1 MNTDTPRAGKAPVNM
16 KRGLPSPE
24 QIELARPFLELP
36 GNQPFVSADAQDW
49 LNYGGIQG
57 LPEVRELFGP
67 LLLGVPAEQ
76 VVVGENSS
84 LALMHEAFGHAWV
97 RGFPGHAP
105 WAQAERV
112 KFICPEP
119 GYDRH
124 FAICEY
130 FGIEML
136 PIPLGPNGPDMEQVE
151 ALVAS
156 DPSIKGM
163 WCVPRHANPNGAMY
177 SEHVIQRLA
186 CMPTA
191 APDFH
196 LWWDNAYA
204 VHDFQ
209 PGLPPTANILEA
221 CTQAGNPE
229 RPLLFASTSKMLI
242 PGAGLAFFGAC
253 PALVDWWLTCREYKT
268 IGPDK
273 VNQVRHLRFFR
284 TPQGVLEHMAQQG
297 VMLKAKFDAVDSIFR
312 ERFAGLPGV
321 TWSTPAGG
329 YFICLQVPDGLA
341 QKVVELA
348 KEAGVL
354 MTPAGATHIGGHDP
368 RDYTLRIAPSYL
380 ELEVVK
386 QAAQVIAGAV
396 CLACAGR
403 EDGVSLNT

>member
-1 MNTDTPRAGKAPVNM
+1 MNTHTPRAGKAPVNM

-36 GNQPFVSADAQDW
+36 GNQPFASTDGQDW
-49 LNYGGIQG
+49 LNYGGMQG

-105 WAQAERV
+105 WGQAERV

-136 PIPLGPNGPDMEQVE
+136 PIPLGPNGPDMDQVE

-156 DPSIKGM
+156 DPTIKGM

-177 SEHVIQRLA
+177 SAPVIQRLA
-186 CMPTA
+186 YMPTA

-196 LWWDNAYA
+196 LWWDNAYV

-221 CTQAGNPE
+221 CTLAGNPA

-297 VMLKAKFDAVDSIFR
+297 VMLKAKFDAVDSTFR

-341 QKVVELA
+341 RQVVELA
-348 KEAGVL
+348 REAGVL
-354 MTPAGATHIGGHDP
+354 MTPAGATHTGGHDP
-368 RDYTLRIAPSYL
+368 RDCTLRIAPSYL
-380 ELEVVK
+380 ELETVK

-403 EDGVSLNT
+403 STYQK